1 MARRITC
8 YVGCRATGEVT
19 LVAAMPEERHLLRR
33 PDGAH
38 IAYSLLRNEK
48 HRPLLVLIH
57 GMASNMTRWSEFF
70 AHTALRESWG
80 LLRLDLRGHGGSS
93 RRTRIGMEVWSDDLA
108 AILSTEAYDSAVIGG
123 HCLGA
128 NLAVHFAYRY
138 PKLTR
143 GLVLIEPM
151 PREAHI
157 GLLRWVPKLS
167 AFIALTVR
175 LIKLLNTFGL
185 YRRRLADVDLAELD
199 RRTREQMNIEGDA
212 RSLSSRYASPFSDL
226 RTMSW
231 ADYLQDLIET
241 VRLLPPLRSIAVPV
255 LALTSKGAHFA
266 DPGLVEKALAEMPS
280 LTIQQL
286 DALHW
291 IPTEQ
296 PVVMRRAIETWCNF
310 LMNR

>member
-1 MARRITC
+1 MS
-8 YVGCRATGEVT
+8 
-19 LVAAMPEERHLLRR
+19 EERHQLRR

-38 IAYSLLRNEK
+38 IAYSLLRNKK

-57 GMASNMTRWSEFF
+57 GMASNMTRWSEFI
-70 AHTALRESWG
+70 AHTALRESWDV
-80 LLRLDLRGHGGSS
+80 LRLDLRGHGCSS
-93 RRTRIGMEVWSDDLA
+93 RRTRIGMEMWSDDLA
-108 AILSTEAYDSAVIGG
+108 AILSAEAYDSAVIGG

-143 GLVLIEPM
+143 GLVLVEPM
-151 PREAHI
+151 PRQAHI
-157 GLLRWVPKLS
+157 GSLRWVPRLS
-167 AFIALTVR
+167 AFIAVTVR
-175 LIKLLNTFGL
+175 FIQLLNALGL
-185 YRRRLADVDLAELD
+185 YRRRLADVDLEELD
-199 RRTREQMNIEGDA
+199 RRTREQINIEGDA
-212 RSLSSRYASPFSDL
+212 RSLSRRYASPFSDL
-226 RTMSW
+226 RSMSS

-241 VRLLPPLRSIAVPV
+241 VRLLPPLRSVAVPV

-266 DPGLVEKALAEMPS
+266 DPVLVANALAEMPQ

-296 PVVMRRAIETWCNF
+296 PLAMREAIEVWCKTLF
-310 LMNR
+310 FT